1 MKPSTVLVPSGPCC
15 LPPQVSN
22 GRECGRCSATEQAAW
37 CWVARHWKPWRSHR
51 LVCYGSPEG
60 IPMVD
65 KKRDIFPLRARGRHI
80 PVYVHSHT
88 GRFAGFPFTRFSDT
102 QIFRI
107 FYLKQYLSIYSSK
120 YLFFHPTISMLI
132 HISSLHYSA
141 NRSILCSKSLL
152 DSTSDSAES
161 NLVL

>member
-1 MKPSTVLVPSGPCC
+1 
-15 LPPQVSN
+15 
-22 GRECGRCSATEQAAW
+22 
-37 CWVARHWKPWRSHR
+37 
-51 LVCYGSPEG
+51 
-60 IPMVD
+60 MVD

-88 GRFAGFPFTRFSDT
+88 GRFAGFPFTIFSDT

-132 HISSLHYSA
+132 HNSSL
-141 NRSILCSKSLL
+141 LL
-152 DSTSDSAES
+152 LFKKFIRLHKDFKTSDSAES
-161 NLVL
+161 NLVLSKSTFKVNRT